1 MFRQE
6 FKNFYKS
13 LVLCKIYIA
22 SVVLYWLYRFMKCKA
37 VGGYCEYMGY
47 VAIVKDIGKKKDN
60 STWFVHTY
68 KNYATCEKDVI
79 EMTEDRRGLWVFS
92 PGTTR

>member
-1 MFRQE
+1 MNTWGMF
-6 FKNFYKS
+6 
-13 LVLCKIYIA
+13 
-22 SVVLYWLYRFMKCKA
+22 
-37 VGGYCEYMGY
+37 
-47 VAIVKDIGKKKDN
+47 AIVKDIDKKKDN

-92 PGTTR
+92 PRTTR